1 MSILCVG
8 SMAFDSVET
17 PFGRV
22 DKALGG
28 SANFFSI
35 AASYFS
41 KINLV
46 GVVGEDYPIDA
57 LEFLTSRGVDLGGLQ
72 IIKGSDTF
80 IWKGKYGYDLNEA
93 QTLTTCLNVFEHF
106 KPELPENFKSS
117 QFVFLANIDPDLQ
130 KHVLGQVDSPK
141 LVACDTMNFWINRKL
156 DGLKETLKLVD
167 ILLLNES
174 EARQLSGE
182 YNLVRAAR
190 AIRQMGPDVVV
201 IKRGEYGSLLFDEGQ
216 IFSIPAMLLEEV
228 FDPTGAGDSFAGGF
242 IGYLAESKNIDHD
255 SLRMAVVYGTVMA
268 SFSVEDF
275 SFNRMKN
282 LSREEIESRVE
293 AFLSLTDIK

>member
-130 KHVLGQVDSPK
+130 KHVLEQIDSPK

>member
-106 KPELPENFKSS
+106 EPELPEGFRSS